1 MLLIVMGAVA
11 FVGIAAGLRM
21 QRIAEQSAND
31 QSSAYLGSSAS
42 PIVPESIDSSFF
54 NGSSKPASSLRPV
67 KPIDAFAASLAPASS
82 VTSAVP
88 IDPVSAQAYL
98 VGDVATGKI
107 YLEKNASVV
116 LPAASMSKLLTAVTA
131 TDMYS
136 STTTIEIT
144 PAEASV
150 AADSSNLMAGERFTA
165 SELLYPLL
173 LNSSNVAAEALAS
186 STGRAPF
193 MYLMSG
199 YAWEIGM
206 SGSFFADPSGL
217 SEYDQGS
224 ARGFF
229 LLAQYLY
236 KSRPDI
242 LAFTRIVS
250 ISVATTTGYVPLA
263 TTTGFVPSAATGAA
277 SFHGAHVFFSIHPF
291 VNDPRFL
298 GGKTGHTPAAE
309 DTMLTILNIN
319 GHPIAFIVLR
329 SQNRLTDTNL
339 LIGKAED
346 ALLSTG
352 NQ

>member
-1 MLLIVMGAVA
+1 MLLLIMAAVA

-21 QRIAEQSAND
+21 QRVAEQS
-31 QSSAYLGSSAS
+31 SSAGIGVLGDDKIPVNVVA
-42 PIVPESIDSSFF
+42 PKAVDPSFF
-54 NGSSKPASSLRPV
+54 NGSPTSAAA
-67 KPIDAFAASLAPASS
+67 PIAPASP
-82 VTSAVP
+82 AVP
-88 IDPVSAQAYL
+88 AVPVDPVSAQAYL
-98 VGDVATGKI
+98 VGDVSTGKI
-107 YLEKNASVV
+107 YLEKNPSAI

-136 STTTIEIT
+136 PTTTIEIT

-186 STGRAPF
+186 STDRAPF

-224 ARGFF
+224 VQGFF
-229 LLAQYLY
+229 LLARYLY

-242 LAFTRIVS
+242 LALTRIAR

-263 TTTGFVPSAATGAA
+263 TTTGFVPSAAPGATA
-277 SFHGAHVFFSIHPF
+277 SHGAHVFASIHPF
-291 VNDPRFL
+291 VTDSRFL
-298 GGKTGHTPAAE
+298 GGKTGHTNAALY
-309 DTMLTILNIN
+309 TMLTILNID

-329 SQNRLTDTNL
+329 SLNRTADTQL
-339 LIGKAED
+339 LIGKVED
-346 ALLSTG
+346 ILIG
-352 NQ
+352 N